1 MNRKSLSLWLKNYE
15 LNKVLCIAPCLLIAS
30 CTTQQKITNHT
41 YQQRDSIHI
50 ERFTPHLIPPDS
62 TIINALLRCDSLGQV
77 YISEISLLNQHNN
90 SLSFQLDSIGT
101 LKQTIIHH
109 HDTIWLPHNETKI
122 VKKNDFR
129 TETRQIEYKTP
140 LFIKKIVIVET
151 IIILLILLF
160 YLAKK
165 HRKR

>member
-1 MNRKSLSLWLKNYE
+1 M
-15 LNKVLCIAPCLLIAS
+15 
-30 CTTQQKITNHT
+30 
-41 YQQRDSIHI
+41 
-50 ERFTPHLIPPDS
+50 RFTRTGIYF
-62 TIINALLRCDSLGQV
+62 R
-77 YISEISLLNQHNN
+77 NQPIK
-90 SLSFQLDSIGT
+90 SAQQQPLF
-101 LKQTIIHH
+101 HH

-122 VKKNDFR
+122 VEKKDFR